1 MHGIVPFQVQT
12 NKYSWALWLGRPAQ
26 GFQDRPGPVLPS
38 WLMSKCVVGSWF
50 DRPAQGCQDRLGPVL
65 PSRWMSK
72 CVVKLWF
79 DRPAQGSQD
88 RFGPVLPSRWM
99 SKCVVGSWFDHP
111 DTLTRLSIPLA
122 SDNLTRPSSDP
133 IGSPL
138 PIPQVVLHHSV

>member
-50 DRPAQGCQDRLGPVL
+50 DRPAQGFQDRLGPVL
-65 PSRWMSK
+65 PSQWMCK
-72 CVVKLWF
+72 CIVEL
-79 DRPAQGSQD
+79 R
-88 RFGPVLPSRWM
+88 
-99 SKCVVGSWFDHP
+99 FDHP
-111 DTLTRLSIPLA
+111 EALTRFSIALA
-122 SDNLTRPSSDP
+122 SDTLTRPSSDP

-138 PIPQVVLHHSV
+138 PIPPVVLHHSV